1 SSHLIDEISQL
12 LEHVLLLDAGQLVL
26 DAPAEDL
33 RGLMVTLTGNAEP
46 VERIAAARAVLRRE
60 TLGSLAS
67 VTVYGALDG
76 SERQRAAE
84 LGVEVHAAPLQQLVV
99 HAAQIR
105 EAQGTSAPAAWTGTQ
120 SASQTFGANR

>member
-1 SSHLIDEISQL
+1 AARQRFYDRLVADYAEHPRTVVLSSHLIDEISQL

-84 LGVEVHAAPLQQLVV
+84 LG
-99 HAAQIR
+99 
-105 EAQGTSAPAAWTGTQ
+105 
-120 SASQTFGANR
+120 